1 MGLGSF
7 GSKPEQ
13 FMGRQVKVWSAQYRA
28 SETHTIPAME
38 SLLEYLP
45 TVVPGG
51 YVDDGSGPPQGHS
64 VVHGDYRLDNLVLN
78 QAGTQVEAVLDWE
91 LATLG
96 HPLLDLA
103 HNCLP
108 YYLPHSAGAPL
119 SGYSRDAHGAVATP
133 GVPSETAYLSQYLDS
148 ISSHAAHAMGCPTRL
163 GISVDQTS
171 GAPAHWPY
179 YVAVACFRAAA
190 ILQGVFKRSQMG
202 NASAENAAAA
212 GALTELV
219 AELGWQQASLYKA
232 TAQPQATKPA
242 GNSAQGAGSST
253 VYTFG
258 QPCAPAPAS
267 PPFTPAD
274 TPSAWPIPIF
284 APPSTRAQ
292 RMYADTKEFLHQ
304 EILPVEGDILGHA
317 YEQLRA
323 GDAQEPHPAVETLK
337 AKARAAGLW
346 NMFLPPHALQRV
358 QVEFSMLSEPRQRQ
372 LGLGPAA
379 ASSACVAPGL
389 TNAEYAPIAELT
401 GRSLVAPEVFN
412 CSAPDTGNMEVL
424 AMYGSAAQQ
433 HEWLMPLLTGEAR
446 SCFGMTE
453 PAVASSDATNME
465 ATVSEQADGTLL
477 LNGHKWWTSG
487 ACDPRTKVMIFMAR
501 SETAVKAGAPAHAQH
516 SMVLVPL
523 DTPGV
528 TVGAP
533 LRVLGYD
540 DAPHGHAEVTL
551 HNVVVPAENMILGDG
566 KGFQIAQGRLGPGR
580 IHHCMRLVGMAERGM
595 QEATAR
601 VQQRHAFGSLL
612 AHKGAVRQKLAEARC
627 DVEQARLLTL
637 SAAHA
642 MDTVGAK
649 NARSLVAQI
658 KVVAPRMA
666 CRVLDECMQLHGG
679 MGVSQHTPIAHMY
692 AWARALRLADGPDE
706 VHLETI
712 AKQELR
718 NSEQR

>member
-1 MGLGSF
+1 
-7 GSKPEQ
+7 
-13 FMGRQVKVWSAQYRA
+13 MGRQVKVWSAQYRA

-64 VVHGDYRLDNLVLN
+64 VVHGDYRLDNLVLD
-78 QAGTQVEAVLDWE
+78 ASGTRVEAVLDWE

-108 YYLPHSAGAPL
+108 YYLPHSTTAPL
-119 SGYSRDAHGAVATP
+119 SGYTRNASGHVAVP
-133 GVPSETAYLSQYLDS
+133 GVPSEDAYLAQYLEG
-148 ISSHAAHAMGCPTRL
+148 ISSHSASAMGCPARL
-163 GISVDQTS
+163 GIAVDPNS

-179 YVAVACFRAAA
+179 YVAVACFRAAS

-212 GALTELV
+212 GALTEQV
-219 AELGWQQASLYKA
+219 AQLGWQQASLYKA
-232 TAQPQATKPA
+232 SAQPQVVKPPAT
-242 GNSAQGAGSST
+242 STDSGSST

-258 QPCAPAPAS
+258 KKTRC
-267 PPFTPAD
+267 PPPAD
-274 TPSAWPIPIF
+274 AGDAAVSAAAATGSQDTPPAWPIPIF
-284 APPSTRAQ
+284 APPSPRAQ
-292 RMYADTKEFLHQ
+292 RMYAATKEFLHE
-304 EILPVEGDILGHA
+304 EILPLEHDILGHA
-317 YEQLRA
+317 YENLRA
-323 GDAQEPHPAVETLK
+323 GDAKEPHAAVEELK
-337 AKARAAGLW
+337 GKARAAGLW
-346 NMFLPPHALQRV
+346 NMFLPPHALDRV
-358 QVEFSMLSEPRQRQ
+358 QVEFSMLSEPEQRR

-401 GRSLVAPEVFN
+401 GYSLVAPEVFN

-424 AMYGSAAQQ
+424 AMYGSPQQQ
-433 HEWLMPLLTGEAR
+433 HQWLMPLLTGEIR

-465 ATVSEQADGTLL
+465 ATVVQQEDGTLL

-487 ACDPRTKVMIFMAR
+487 ACDPRTEVMIFMAR
-501 SETAVKAGAPAHAQH
+501 STAAVAAGAPAHAQH

-528 TVGAP
+528 TVGSP

-551 HNVVVPAENMILGDG
+551 ENVVVPAENMILGDG
-566 KGFQIAQGRLGPGR
+566 RGFQIAQGRLGPGR

-595 QEATAR
+595 AEAGAR
-601 VQQRHAFGSLL
+601 VQQRHAFGSVL
-612 AHKGAVRQKLAEARC
+612 AAKGAVRQKLAESRC

-649 NARSLVAQI
+649 NARSLIAQI

-666 CRVLDECMQLHGG
+666 CHVLDECMQQHGG
-679 MGVSQHTPIAHMY
+679 MGVSQHTPLAHMY

-718 NSEQR
+718 TAEQR

>member
-1 MGLGSF
+1 
-7 GSKPEQ
+7 
-13 FMGRQVKVWSAQYRA
+13 MGRQVKVWSAQYRA
-28 SETHTIPAME
+28 SETHSIPAME
-38 SLLEYLP
+38 SLLDYLP

-51 YVDDGSGPPQGHS
+51 YVDDGKGPPQGHS
-64 VVHGDYRLDNLVLN
+64 IVHGDYRLDNLILD
-78 QAGTQVEAVLDWE
+78 QTGTRVKAVLDWE

-108 YYLPHSAGAPL
+108 YYLPHSTSAPL
-119 SGYSRDAHGAVATP
+119 SGYARDALGCISV
-133 GVPSETAYLSQYLDS
+133 GGIPSEGEYLESYLES
-148 ISSHAAHAMGCPTRL
+148 ISSHSANAMGCVSRQ
-163 GISVDQTS
+163 GVSVDSTT
-171 GAPAHWPY
+171 GAPQHWPY

-190 ILQGVFKRSQMG
+190 ILQGVYKRSQLG

-212 GALTELV
+212 GALTQLV
-219 AELGWQQASLYKA
+219 AEIGWQQASAYKA
-232 TAQPQATKPA
+232 SQKQHVHTSTA
-242 GNSAQGAGSST
+242 SAPSS
-253 VYTFG
+253 VYKV
-258 QPCAPAPAS
+258 QHCEHHSPAPPS
-267 PPFTPAD
+267 TGETPPC
-274 TPSAWPIPIF
+274 TPSWPVPTF
-284 APPSTRAQ
+284 APPSTRAE
-292 RMYADTKEFLHQ
+292 RMYQSTREFLHE
-304 EILPVEGDILGHA
+304 EILPRERDILHHA
-317 YEQLRA
+317 YTRLTA
-323 GDAQEPHPAVETLK
+323 GDGGEPHPAVEELK
-337 AKARAAGLW
+337 GKARAAGLW
-346 NMFLPPHALQRV
+346 NMFLPPHALDRV
-358 QVEFSMLSEPRQRQ
+358 QVEFSMLSESEQRR

-424 AMYGSAAQQ
+424 AMYGSPEQQ
-433 HEWLMPLLTGEAR
+433 HRWLMPLLTGEIR

-465 ATVSEQADGTLL
+465 ASVQTQADGTLL

-487 ACDPRTKVMIFMAR
+487 ACDPRTQVMIFMAR
-501 SETAVKAGAPAHAQH
+501 SHAAVAAGAPAHSQH

-523 DTPGV
+523 GTPGV
-528 TVGAP
+528 TVHKP
-533 LRVLGYD
+533 LTVLGYD

-551 HNVVVPAENMILGDG
+551 ENVVVPAENMIMGDG
-566 KGFQIAQGRLGPGR
+566 RGFEIAQGRLGPGR
-580 IHHCMRLVGMAERGM
+580 IHHCMRLIGMAERGM
-595 QEATAR
+595 QEATTR

-612 AHKGAVRQKLAEARC
+612 AEKGAVRQKLAENRC
-627 DVEQARLLTL
+627 DIEQARLLTL

-679 MGVSQHTPIAHMY
+679 MGVSQHTPLAHMY

-718 NSEQR
+718 NSER